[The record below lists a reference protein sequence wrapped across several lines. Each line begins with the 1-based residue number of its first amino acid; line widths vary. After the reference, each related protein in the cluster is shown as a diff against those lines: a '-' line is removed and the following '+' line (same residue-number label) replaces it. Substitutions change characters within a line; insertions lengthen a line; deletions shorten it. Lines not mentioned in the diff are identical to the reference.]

1 MFELQLYQTKIP
13 QAPTTTKKIS
23 MVILEINTEKNWRG
37 GEKQTLLTAEGL
49 IHQGHTIELACKNDS
64 ILFQKACSKNI
75 STRAIHS
82 NIQLFLFLLFNGSKY
97 DIIHVHTSK
106 ALTPCVLSKPFHSA
120 KIIFSRRHY
129 KTPSSFFSKWKYNSA
144 DYITTISQ
152 YIKNRLVNA
161 GIKKPIDV
169 IYDASILIPVNGSRI
184 EKEYDIYTQTNKKIL
199 ATVAAL
205 EDEKDPYTLVE
216 AIAKLHATRTDFIFL
231 HFGSGS
237 LQDEIK
243 QLVVEKK
250 LESVYFFM
258 GQTPS
263 IEELYTLFDVFI
275 MASKN
280 EGFGSSVI
288 DAFLNKVPVV
298 STDAGGLK
306 ELVSTRGYIAKTENA
321 TDLFEQIQAC
331 LTHSNETFIAN
342 ALDFATTQLSTEYI
356 QQQYAK
362 LFLKLTQP
370 TVYPTQGKIGI

>member
-1 MFELQLYQTKIP
+1 
-13 QAPTTTKKIS
+13 
-23 MVILEINTEKNWRG
+23 MVVLEINTEKNWRG

-49 IHQGHTIELACKNDS
+49 IHQGHIVALACKKDS
-64 ILFQKACSKNI
+64 ILLQKAHAKNI
-75 STRAIHS
+75 STIAIHS

-97 DIIHVHTSK
+97 NIIHVHTAK

-120 KIIFSRRHY
+120 KIVFSRRHY
-129 KTPSSFFSKWKYNSA
+129 KTPSSFFSKWKYNAA

-152 YIKNRLVNA
+152 YIKNRLVDA
-161 GIKKPIDV
+161 GIKKAIDV
-169 IYDASILIPVNGSRI
+169 IYDASTLMPANRARI
-184 EKEYDIYTQTNKKIL
+184 EDEYNAYTKETKKIL

-205 EDEKDPYTLVE
+205 EDEKDPHTLVE
-216 AIAKLHATRTDFIFL
+216 AIEKLHAIRTDFIFL

-237 LQDEIK
+237 LLDEIK
-243 QLVVEKK
+243 QLVIEKK

-258 GQTPS
+258 GQTHS

-275 MASKN
+275 IASKN

-288 DAFLNKVPVV
+288 DAFLNQVPVV

-306 ELVSTRGYIAKTENA
+306 ELVSNRGYVAKTGNA

-331 LTHSNETFIAN
+331 LTHSNGTLISN
-342 ALDFATTQLSTEYI
+342 ALDFATTQLSSEYI
-356 QQQYAK
+356 QQQYAE

-370 TVYPTQGKIGI
+370 TVHPTQGEI

>member
-1 MFELQLYQTKIP
+1 MT
-13 QAPTTTKKIS
+13 
-23 MVILEINTEKNWRG
+23 VLEINTEKNWRG

-49 IHQGHTIELACKNDS
+49 IHQGFTVQLACKVNS
-64 ILFQKACSKNI
+64 VLYQKARSKNI
-75 STRAIHS
+75 STIAIRS
-82 NIQLFLFLLFNGSKY
+82 NIQLFLFLLFNGSRY
-97 DIIHVHTSK
+97 SIIHVHTSK

-129 KTPSSFFSKWKYNSA
+129 KTPSSFFSKWKYNTA

-152 YIKNRLVNA
+152 YIKNRLMKA
-161 GIKKPIDV
+161 GVKGPIDV
-169 IYDASILIPVNGSRI
+169 IHDASILMPANAARVEN
-184 EKEYDIYTQTNKKIL
+184 EYNTYTRTNKQIL
-199 ATVAAL
+199 ATVAAF
-205 EDEKDPYTLVE
+205 EAEKDPYTLVE

-237 LQDEIK
+237 LLDEVK
-243 QLVVEKK
+243 QLVVDKK

-258 GQTPS
+258 GQTHS

-288 DAFLNKVPVV
+288 DAYLNKVPVV

-306 ELVSTRGYIAKTENA
+306 ELVSNRGYVAKTGNA

-331 LTHSNETFIAN
+331 LTHSNETLIAN
-342 ALDFATTQLSTEYI
+342 AFAFATTQLSTEYI
-356 QQQYAK
+356 QQQYAE

-370 TVYPTQGKIGI
+370 TVHPTQGEI